1 MANEIINGRYEI
13 LKLIGKGGT
22 SKVYLALDINL
33 NKTWAV
39 KEIRKDAI
47 LKNGEIVQNMIFIE
61 IDLMKRLDHPNLPR
75 IVDIIEES
83 EKYYIVMD
91 YIEGETLKKVLID
104 NGPQPQERV
113 IKWGIEIASVLTYL
127 HSLDPPVIYRDMKP
141 ANIILQPDGRLK
153 LIDFGVARTY
163 KCGKSEDT
171 VPLGTKG
178 YAAPEQFST
187 NKNIGGQS
195 DQRTDIYNLG
205 VTLYELLTNHLPTEP
220 PYELYPLKEVNP
232 KLSSGLD
239 KIIHKCTRPNP
250 DDRYK
255 SADELIEDLLNYKKL
270 DEEYIKKQKEKLR
283 KVRIPFTI
291 GIILMISGIMLGA
304 VNLIMSANEYD
315 ALIVE
320 TGDRESRIENLE
332 RAISLKP
339 KELQGYELMM
349 EEYTKDGVI
358 STSESE
364 NLLNVYNTYVLNQ
377 RKTSK
382 NFLDINYVY
391 GENYL
396 TFFEGN
402 TDTSLRNKVVI
413 AMPFFE
419 AIKDS
424 GENEYDK
431 YDIARACVDLGNF
444 YRKYILEGNDIL
456 ESEADRNTY
465 KNLISDCNKFLDADF
480 TGNNIFKITVYDL
493 IINIMEKERINLT
506 TNFDKDKIFKVIER
520 IEKQTKNIKT
530 SNAEIYEEKEN
541 ILEKCSDVKSKFND
555 TYVNNSK
562 AENGE
567 E

>member
-291 GIILMISGIMLGA
+291 GIILMVSGIMLGA
-304 VNLIMSANEYD
+304 VNLIMSANKYD

-320 TGDRESRIENLE
+320 TGDHESRIENLE
-332 RAISLKP
+332 KAISIKP
-339 KELQGYELMM
+339 KELQGYELMI
-349 EEYTKDGVI
+349 EEYTKDGVLN
-358 STSESE
+358 TNESE
-364 NLLNVYNTYVLNQ
+364 KLLSVYNTHVLNQ
-377 RKTSK
+377 RKASK

-402 TDTSLRNKVVI
+402 TDTTFRNKVVM

-419 AIKDS
+419 AIKNS
-424 GENEYDK
+424 GEDEYDK
-431 YDIARACVDLGNF
+431 YDIAQVCVDLGNF
-444 YRKYILEGNDIL
+444 YRKYILEDNDIL

-480 TGNNIFKITVYDL
+480 TGNNKFKITVYDL
-493 IINIMEKERINLT
+493 IINIMETERINLA
-506 TNFDKDKIFKVIER
+506 TNFDRDVIFKIIER

-541 ILEKCSDVKSKFND
+541 ILEKCADIKSKFND

-562 AENGE
+562 AEKGE

>member
-291 GIILMISGIMLGA
+291 GIILMVSGIMLGA
-304 VNLIMSANEYD
+304 VNLIMSANKYD

-320 TGDRESRIENLE
+320 TGDHESRIENLE
-332 RAISLKP
+332 KAISIKP
-339 KELQGYELMM
+339 KELQGYELMI
-349 EEYTKDGVI
+349 EEYTKDGVLN
-358 STSESE
+358 TNESE
-364 NLLNVYNTYVLNQ
+364 KLLSVYNTHVLNQ
-377 RKTSK
+377 RKASK

-402 TDTSLRNKVVI
+402 TDTTFRNKVVM

-419 AIKDS
+419 AIKNS
-424 GENEYDK
+424 GEDEYDK
-431 YDIARACVDLGNF
+431 YDIAQVCVDLGNF
-444 YRKYILEGNDIL
+444 YRKYILEDNDIL

-480 TGNNIFKITVYDL
+480 TGNNKFKITVYDL
-493 IINIMEKERINLT
+493 IINIMETERINLA
-506 TNFDKDKIFKVIER
+506 TNFDRDVIFKIIER

-541 ILEKCSDVKSKFND
+541 ILEKCADIKSKFND

-562 AENGE
+562 AEKVE

>member
-171 VPLGTKG
+171 VHLGTKG

-232 KLSSGLD
+232 KLSKGLD

-291 GIILMISGIMLGA
+291 GIILMVSGIMLGA
-304 VNLIMSANEYD
+304 VNLIMSANKYD

-320 TGDRESRIENLE
+320 TGDHESRIENLE
-332 RAISLKP
+332 KAISIKP
-339 KELQGYELMM
+339 KELQGYELMI
-349 EEYTKDGVI
+349 EEYTKDGVLN
-358 STSESE
+358 TNESE
-364 NLLNVYNTYVLNQ
+364 KLLSVYNTHVLNQ
-377 RKTSK
+377 RKASK

-402 TDTSLRNKVVI
+402 TDTTFRNKVVM

-419 AIKDS
+419 AIKNS
-424 GENEYDK
+424 GEDEYDK
-431 YDIARACVDLGNF
+431 YDIAQVCVDLGNF
-444 YRKYILEGNDIL
+444 YRKYILEDNDIL

-480 TGNNIFKITVYDL
+480 TGNNKFKITVYDL
-493 IINIMEKERINLT
+493 IINIMETERINLA
-506 TNFDKDKIFKVIER
+506 TNFDRDVIFKIIER

-541 ILEKCSDVKSKFND
+541 ILEKCADIKSKFND

-562 AENGE
+562 AEKGE